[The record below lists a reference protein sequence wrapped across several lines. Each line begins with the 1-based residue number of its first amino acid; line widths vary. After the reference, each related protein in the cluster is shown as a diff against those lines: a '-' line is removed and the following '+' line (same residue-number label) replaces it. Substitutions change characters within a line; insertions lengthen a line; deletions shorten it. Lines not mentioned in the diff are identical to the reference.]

1 MKWRFADVV
10 DYALDAVGRHPHVTV
25 TTSLTKE
32 KKTHN
37 KRETIRRLEIDREVR
52 AMVKGRTR

>member
-1 MKWRFADVV
+1 MKGRFADVV
-10 DYALDAVGRHPHVTV
+10 DYALDAVGRNPHVKA

-37 KRETIRRLEIDREVR
+37 KRETVRRLEIDREAR